1 MSRFRPTGL
10 VIAVVV
16 FGALVAFP
24 FLVPANWIV
33 NIAIFTLMYAGLAT
47 AWNLLGGYSGYVSL
61 GHVAFFGIG
70 AYAIAIAFQHGVS
83 GTDMCR
89 SWSCP
94 CRDRRRP
101 VSISDR
107 VGRVPDP
114 RLHVRDRHVDVPVR
128 RATAGVQPAWVDQR
142 VAGIGMAV
150 PPFPVETYERPFYL
164 AMLALFGASMLGCW
178 YVRSSKLGLMLF
190 AIRDDEDRARGV
202 GVRTEPAKLITFA
215 ISVGLTAMIGGVWAY
230 YLTFIYPQFAIDP
243 LITIGTVL
251 MVYLGGKGT
260 LWGPALGAAIL
271 VPAQQYLAYRLG
283 ASQLYLV
290 GYASVFLVVMLV
302 LPRGRSHP
310 SAIGSTGRAR
320 VAPAA
325 SSAAMD
331 RDGRCIRRRER
342 ERRDD
347 RCTAAPRGAGPP
359 EALRGCRR
367 RRRMLVRRSA
377 EDRDRVD
384 RPERLRQDD
393 GVQRGDRY
401 LRADAGPSASTG
413 TTFAVPTPPACTGP
427 ASRAPSSRP
436 ACSPSSP

>member
-1 MSRFRPTGL
+1 VSRFRPTGL

-70 AYAIAIAFQHGVS
+70 AYAIAIAFQHGGIGNGYVPFLVLPLV
-83 GTDMCR
+83 GVGAAL
-89 SWSCP
+89 
-94 CRDRRRP
+94 
-101 VSISDR
+101 VSI
-107 VGRVPDP
+107 PI
-114 RLHVRDRHVDVPVR
+114 
-128 RATAGVQPAWVDQR
+128 AWVAFRTRGSTFAIVTLTFLFVVQQL
-142 VAGIGMAV
+142 AFNLHGLTNGSQGIGMAV

-302 LPRGRSHP
+302 LPRGIIP
-310 SAIGSTGRAR
+310 SI
-320 VAPAA
+320 
-325 SSAAMD
+325 
-331 RDGRCIRRRER
+331 
-342 ERRDD
+342 
-347 RCTAAPRGAGPP
+347 
-359 EALRGCRR
+359 
-367 RRRMLVRRSA
+367 
-377 EDRDRVD
+377 
-384 RPERLRQDD
+384 
-393 GVQRGDRY
+393 GDRIASARPGRSGGVVGGDGSGRS
-401 LRADAGPSASTG
+401 LHQEAGA
-413 TTFAVPTPPACTGP
+413 
-427 ASRAPSSRP
+427 
-436 ACSPSSP
+436 